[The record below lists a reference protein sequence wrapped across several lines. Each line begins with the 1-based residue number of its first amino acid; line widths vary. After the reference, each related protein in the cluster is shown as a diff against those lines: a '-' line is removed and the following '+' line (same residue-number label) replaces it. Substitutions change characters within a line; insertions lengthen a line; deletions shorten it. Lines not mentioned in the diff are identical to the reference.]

1 MTAARTLRTAALTAL
16 PMLAAAHAAPVVST
30 FGPLRNRTLP
40 RLSGRGRTIG
50 HGLDL
55 DDLAR
60 HHGPR
65 PESHHS

>member
-40 RLSGRGRTIG
+40 RLSGRGRPDHIALTP
-50 HGLDL
+50 
-55 DDLAR
+55 DDAP
-60 HHGPR
+60 HHRPR